1 MVNQH
6 TILLNVKIVKFPE
19 VIFYDKELENKQS
32 LDKWNM
38 DCCLS
43 HIKVNCDSSFLMD
56 IKKNTLTNL
65 ITTYQMPETVLLF
78 SIKMS
83 HLARQLKLGMI
94 LGL

>member
-6 TILLNVKIVKFPE
+6 AILLNVKFPQ
-19 VIFYDKELENKQS
+19 VIFYGRELENKQS

-38 DCCLS
+38 DYCLS
-43 HIKVNCDSSFLMD
+43 HIKANFDSSFLMD
-56 IKKNTLTNL
+56 IEKNTFTNL
-65 ITTYQMPETVLLF
+65 VTTYQMPEAVLLF

-83 HLARQLKLGMI
+83 HLAWQLKLGMI